1 MLATHRRS
9 MMACRLTKALR
20 SPMPAGDA
28 GQKISR
34 CGILMGAVCLLL
46 LQLTSVQNSWSKT
59 DADYYKLYAHTLVID
74 YKQFSCLEKLWMK
87 ESNWNPLAKNKK
99 SSAFGIPQML
109 KMVTRDPFEQIDLG
123 LKYITARHGTACN
136 ALAYFKT
143 RGHY

>member
-1 MLATHRRS
+1 
-9 MMACRLTKALR
+9 
-20 SPMPAGDA
+20 MPAGDA

-99 SSAFGIPQML
+99 STAFGIPQML
-109 KMVTRDPFEQIDLG
+109 GLKEKNPMKQIDLG
-123 LKYITARHGTACN
+123 LKYIAHRYETPCAAWAHWM
-136 ALAYFKT
+136 KHK
-143 RGHY
+143 HY

>member
-1 MLATHRRS
+1 
-9 MMACRLTKALR
+9 
-20 SPMPAGDA
+20 MPAGDA

-34 CGILMGAVCLLL
+34 CGILMGAVCVLL
-46 LQLTSVQNSWSKT
+46 LQFTSVQNSWSKT

-109 KMVTRDPFEQIDLG
+109 GLKEKNPIKQIDLG
-123 LKYITARHGTACN
+123 LKYIADRHQTPCQAW
-136 ALAYFKT
+136 AYWMK
-143 RGHY
+143 HKSY